1 MEVHQ
6 IHQVRAIFHYESL
19 PPPCYCLLLPPL
31 QGIMG
36 GGGEGVVPPQRVGY
50 HCKYEYVL
58 FKLILMCFYFC
69 DWHPDA
75 IYTFK
80 ISLTKRKEWDDKLLI
95 FLTST
100 RPKWRL
106 CKLETLQNVAFAK
119 CRLCKLSPC
128 IQLNVISRHIVYITW
143 SQYTLTSSCYYHNT
157 VLALAKKSKFCSD
170 FSRIFLITVVNVLLL
185 LVRISF

>member
-19 PPPCYCLLLPPL
+19 PPPVTDYCCLLYKGLWE
-31 QGIMG
+31 
-36 GGGEGVVPPQRVGY
+36 GEGRGLY
-50 HCKYEYVL
+50 HPSGWAITVNMNTSYSNWFWCVST
-58 FKLILMCFYFC
+58 FVIDILMLYS
-69 DWHPDA
+69 
-75 IYTFK
+75 TFK
-80 ISLTKRKEWDDKLLI
+80 ISLTKRKEWGDKLLI

-100 RPKWRL
+100 RPKRRL

-157 VLALAKKSKFCSD
+157 VLALAKKSTFCSD
-170 FSRIFLITVVNVLLL
+170 FSRIFLITVVNVLSL
-185 LVRISF
+185 LVRIFF